1 MAYKSLFFSLVLSFA
16 SAVDLSAQGQ
26 GQVLEAP
33 KVYATPTPALQ
44 KSVDDSLTAGRAW
57 LKLLDQGNY
66 GGSWETATKFI
77 QYTLSREE
85 WIQSM
90 DILRKP
96 LGSMT
101 DRTLVDMRVA
111 MDPPNAPQGE
121 YMILVFDT
129 KFSSGNTAKEL
140 LTMQEHEGVWRLY
153 TYSLAADK

>member
-1 MAYKSLFFSLVLSFA
+1 VAYKSLFLSLLLSIA
-16 SAVDLSAQGQ
+16 AVDLSAQAQ
-26 GQVLEAP
+26 GQVLEPAT
-33 KVYATPTPALQ
+33 VNATPNPALQ

-66 GGSWETATKFI
+66 GESWETATKFI
-77 QYTLSREE
+77 QYTLTKEE

-96 LGSMT
+96 LGSMI

-111 MDPPNAPQGE
+111 MNPPNVPEGE

-129 KFSSGNTAKEL
+129 KFSSGTTAKEL
-140 LTMQEHEGVWRLY
+140 LTMQEHQGVWRLY